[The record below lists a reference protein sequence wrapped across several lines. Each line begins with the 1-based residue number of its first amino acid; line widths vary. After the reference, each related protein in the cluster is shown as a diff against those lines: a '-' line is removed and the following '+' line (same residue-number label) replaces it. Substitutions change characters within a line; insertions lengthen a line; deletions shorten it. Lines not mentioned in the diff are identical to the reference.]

1 MSRLEVIC
9 SKLLGKFL
17 LGFHFNDLP
26 KDILFFLILILVF
39 VSRMLVR
46 ALWPRCPVWAARVFT
61 LLSVTTA
68 LFYYSSL
75 MTTAEW
81 VTNLIRMRGGSAA
94 GNPDGTSSPSSSFF
108 QGLSREI
115 PGAPVEPGQEV
126 QQPEMALAAPNPSI
140 QPTDRG
146 EQSRRVLRLGRT
158 SQRTAVHLQG
168 RLPSKISGLWNSYS
182 ILKKNWNQS
191 LLVFT
196 MNWGRRKW
204 ASCAHLVDDL
214 TERHGAEK
222 MPEILQSFRDPISL
236 KFIRISGTSGL
247 LKGRKLISRERRWE
261 WDTSEVLDGDR
272 TWRRKVWK
280 NIL

>member
-1 MSRLEVIC
+1 
-9 SKLLGKFL
+9 
-17 LGFHFNDLP
+17 
-26 KDILFFLILILVF
+26 
-39 VSRMLVR
+39 MLVR

-182 ILKKNWNQS
+182 ILKKN
-191 LLVFT
+191 
-196 MNWGRRKW
+196 
-204 ASCAHLVDDL
+204 
-214 TERHGAEK
+214 
-222 MPEILQSFRDPISL
+222 
-236 KFIRISGTSGL
+236 
-247 LKGRKLISRERRWE
+247 
-261 WDTSEVLDGDR
+261 
-272 TWRRKVWK
+272 
-280 NIL
+280 